1 MRNVL
6 QMVDSLYQGGSERQ
20 TVQLTR
26 LLVESG
32 RYRVHVAC
40 LKDTGPLRAELERL
54 GFRDIPSFPLT
65 SFYNNNAQFQLRRF
79 ARFLRERE
87 IDLIHVHDFY
97 TNIFGMAGAALAR
110 TPARIASRRETDG
123 IRTRAQRFVER
134 RAYGL
139 ADALV
144 ANADAVRAQLVE
156 EGIAPEKIVTVYN
169 GLDLARLTPTMS
181 PDATRAALN
190 LPPAD
195 SRRLVTIVAN
205 MLHVMKDQSTFL
217 RAARRVREVVPDAAF
232 VLAGEGQQ
240 QESLRAL
247 AAELGLERAAFF
259 LGRCAIVPDLLAAS
273 EIGVLSSCG
282 VEGFSN
288 SIIEYMAARRPV
300 VATDI
305 GGAREAVADGET
317 GYIVRPGDDKMMA
330 ERIISLLREPQR
342 AREMGE
348 RGRRLVEEKFS
359 CAAQLE
365 RTEDLY
371 ERLFAKKLSRQNTE
385 LNAGREP
392 RQSASGARQ

>member
-6 QMVDSLYQGGSERQ
+6 QMVDSFHQGGSERQ

-40 LKDTGPLRAELERL
+40 LKDAGPLRAELAQL

-65 SFYNNNAQFQLRRF
+65 SFYNNNAQFQVRRF

-139 ADALV
+139 ADAIV
-144 ANADAVRAQLVE
+144 ANAEAVGAQLVI
-156 EGIAPEKIVTVYN
+156 EGIASEKIATVYN

-181 PDATRAALN
+181 PAATRAALD
-190 LPPAD
+190 LPAAE

-205 MLHVMKDQSTFL
+205 MSHVMKDQATFL
-217 RAARRVREVVPDAAF
+217 RAARRVREAVPDAAF
-232 VLAGEGQQ
+232 VLAGEGKQ

-247 AAELGLERAAFF
+247 AAELGLEREAFF
-259 LGRCAIVPDLLAAS
+259 LGRCAIVPDLLATS

-305 GGAREAVADGET
+305 GGAREAVVDGQT
-317 GYIVRPGDDKMMA
+317 GYVVRPGDDEMMA
-330 ERIISLLREPQR
+330 ARIIELLREPEKAR
-342 AREMGE
+342 AMGA
-348 RGRRLVEEKFS
+348 RGRQRVEEEFS
-359 CAAQLE
+359 CAAQLA
-365 RTEDLY
+365 RTEALY
-371 ERLFAKKLSRQNTE
+371 ERLFAKKLSPRSAE
-385 LNAGREP
+385 SKAGREP
-392 RQSASGARQ
+392 QRSVSGGQR